1 MTVSLE
7 RQIIYPDSDGQ
18 PMADNTKQF
27 RWIVLLKENL
37 ECLFAQNP
45 DVFVAGDLLWYPVEG
60 KPDIRVAPDV
70 FVVFGRQKC
79 DRGSYRQWQ
88 EDNIA
93 PQVVFEILS
102 PGNTLKE
109 MLKKQQFYN
118 RYGVEEYYIYNPE
131 NNELTGL
138 QRLEDSLTVIEEIK
152 NWTSPRLG
160 IRFVVTPETL
170 EVYYPD
176 GSPFLTTIE
185 LKQRADS
192 AESELAFIK
201 DFLQQQGIEIPKM
214 DSNSN

>member
-18 PMADNTKQF
+18 PMADNTTQF

-70 FVVFGRQKC
+70 FVVFGRPKG

-102 PGNTLKE
+102 LGNTLKE
-109 MLKKQQFYN
+109 MLKKQQFYD

-160 IRFVVTPETL
+160 IRFVLTPETL

-176 GSPFLTTIE
+176 GTPFLTTIE

-201 DFLQQQGIEIPKM
+201 QFLQQQGIEIPKHR
-214 DSNSN
+214 